1 MNILIT
7 GIHGFVG
14 SNLVAALKERH
25 NLYGLDIVAP
35 AKEGVIKTFS
45 WKDIEPASFPL
56 QSLPKFDAIVHL
68 AGKAHDT
75 KNQAVAQTYFD
86 INTGLTRKIFDFF
99 IESSAQKFVFFSSV
113 KAAADSVVGD
123 MLTEDVVPAPVGPYG
138 ESKIKAEEY
147 ILDGLKAEDGKLKVG
162 SRDGKGVYIL
172 RPCMIH
178 GPGNKGNL
186 NLLYNVVRKGIP
198 WPLGSFEN
206 RRSFTSIDNL
216 CYVVEGLLTKEVES
230 FTEKSLSG
238 LLNLGGTMLGT
249 SREKPFRKQGIISDV
264 DKPALIQRNIA
275 ELGLDCVVC
284 IGGNGTQKTAAKFAA
299 MGINIVSVPKTID
312 NDIWG
317 TDISFGFDSAVSIA
331 TDAIDRLHSTASS
344 HKRVMVIEVMG
355 HKAGWIALYSGM
367 AGGGDVILVPEIPYN
382 IKNIGDTILN
392 RLKKGKPYSIVVVA
406 EGIQTD
412 GRKRAAEYIAQEI
425 EYETG
430 IETRETV
437 LGYIQRG
444 GSPTPFDRNLST
456 RMGGHAT
463 ELIANGQFGRMI
475 ALKGDEISSV
485 ALEEVAGKLKLV
497 TEEHDLVVQGR
508 RMGICFG

>member
-1 MNILIT
+1 MRIGILTSGGDCPGINAT
-7 GIHGFVG
+7 IRGVCKTAINYYGMEVVGIHSGF
-14 SNLVAALKERH
+14 
-25 NLYGLDIVAP
+25 
-35 AKEGVIKTFS
+35 
-45 WKDIEPASFPL
+45 
-56 QSLPKFDAIVHL
+56 Q
-68 AGKAHDT
+68 
-75 KNQAVAQTYFD
+75 
-86 INTGLTRKIFDFF
+86 
-99 IESSAQKFVFFSSV
+99 
-113 KAAADSVVGD
+113 
-123 MLTEDVVPAPVGPYG
+123 
-138 ESKIKAEEY
+138 
-147 ILDGLKAEDGKLKVG
+147 
-162 SRDGKGVYIL
+162 
-172 RPCMIH
+172 
-178 GPGNKGNL
+178 
-186 NLLYNVVRKGIP
+186 
-198 WPLGSFEN
+198 
-206 RRSFTSIDNL
+206 
-216 CYVVEGLLTKEVES
+216 GLLTKDVELI
-230 FTEKSLSG
+230 TDKSLSG
-238 LLNLGGTMLGT
+238 LLNMGGTILGT
-249 SREKPFRKQGIISDV
+249 SREKPFKKGGVVAENDN
-264 DKPALIQRNIA
+264 KPAMIEQKKK
-275 ELGLDCVVC
+275 EMGLDRVVC

-299 MGINIVSVPKTID
+299 MGLNIVSVPKTID

-367 AGGGDVILVPEIPYN
+367 AGGGDVILLPEIPYN
-382 IKNIGDTILN
+382 IKNIGEVILN

-475 ALKGDEISSV
+475 SLKGDEISSIP
-485 ALEEVAGKLKLV
+485 LEEVAGKLKLV
-497 TEEHDLVVQGR
+497 TEDHDLVIQGR
-508 RMGICFG
+508 HMGICFG